1 MSRLKLEGCSYLAHD
16 QNNNLKQL
24 YPHLGSPQNYTGLLS
39 CVWQQGNYWIY
50 NSESLV
56 GNEDYHHTKMA
67 WQVVSLQNLKHRK
80 LKSIS
85 EVQARNAPEKP
96 FEDCVELKQGDIVK
110 FGRVRFRIKRLVH
123 TPTNN
128 QRLQNVEAPD
138 LLRQSTSTMAQQ
150 LMQTQYNLD
159 LDQNPEDGGF
169 MPDQQPE
176 DQPLKP
182 QPSISNVSNVPMCR
196 VCLEE
201 EEEGHEL
208 VAPCKCT
215 GGIKYIGAKCLRE
228 WLDQKRQFKEGPI
241 VNSYIWKGLECELCK
256 SAFPDSVVGKHGQVI
271 ELLNFKLHD

>member
-1 MSRLKLEGCSYLAHD
+1 M
-16 QNNNLKQL
+16 
-24 YPHLGSPQNYTGLLS
+24 
-39 CVWQQGNYWIY
+39 
-50 NSESLV
+50 
-56 GNEDYHHTKMA
+56 
-67 WQVVSLQNLKHRK
+67 SLQNLKQRK

-85 EVQARNAPEKP
+85 EVKARNAPEKS

-128 QRLQNVEAPD
+128 HRLQNVEAPD

-182 QPSISNVSNVPMCR
+182 
-196 VCLEE
+196 
-201 EEEGHEL
+201 
-208 VAPCKCT
+208 
-215 GGIKYIGAKCLRE
+215 
-228 WLDQKRQFKEGPI
+228 
-241 VNSYIWKGLECELCK
+241 
-256 SAFPDSVVGKHGQVI
+256 
-271 ELLNFKLHD
+271 